1 MREGLI
7 LAVKVAVSAAVIYA
21 IGQRVELGEM
31 MRSVHDA
38 HAGHLVIATLLAV
51 LAVPAVSVRWRL
63 LGKMFAIRLP
73 VGLATR
79 ATFAGLFVGQVLPG
93 AIGADVVR
101 GWMVWHEGLRNKLVI
116 ASLVADRVVSLAAIG
131 LMILVALPFLAPH
144 LPAALADLTRMA
156 FMVGM
161 CLLLAGVAA
170 GAYLRHHTSRHVP
183 QRWLERLRAAGVR
196 PTTRAIVA
204 ALGLAIV
211 GHALVILS
219 AYFLSLAM
227 QVESELWMW
236 WLVMPIVTLVTAIPI
251 SINGWG
257 VRELAMVQLWA
268 LFGVQ
273 RSDAFLISICMG
285 LVAIVSSLPGLWFW
299 LLKKRSLQTSATTS

>member
-1 MREGLI
+1 MRDGLI
-7 LAVKVAVSAAVIYA
+7 VTVKVAISACVIYA
-21 IGQRVELGEM
+21 IGRRVELDQM
-31 MRSVHDA
+31 AASLH
-38 HAGHLVIATLLAV
+38 HANVGQLAFATALAV

-63 LGKMFAIRLP
+63 LGQMFAIHLSIA
-73 VGLATR
+73 LATR

-116 ASLVADRVVSLAAIG
+116 ASLVADRIVSLAAVG
-131 LMILVALPFLAPH
+131 LMILVALPFLMPY
-144 LPAALADLTRMA
+144 LPPSLTQLAELSLIGGGV
-156 FMVGM
+156 MVLATLIGWACLMSRPRGRPLQGM
-161 CLLLAGVAA
+161 Q
-170 GAYLRHHTSRHVP
+170 
-183 QRWLERLRAAGVR
+183 QRLEAAGVR
-196 PTTRAIVA
+196 PSIKVLTA
-204 ALGLAIV
+204 ALGLAII

-219 AYFLSLAM
+219 AYVLSLAM
-227 QVESELWMW
+227 KIETELWMW

-299 LLKKRSLQTSATTS
+299 MMKKRSMQPAFAA